1 MQRIDGGLDWHRDIS
16 DHYSDAGSRLNWQII
31 WIFGVT
37 VHTARIIFL
46 PVSRVS
52 IYGSLSVDCCLSLS
66 STSPPVPR
74 VVLCQTLVVL
84 ASPPALR
91 CHVFTAPSPGVTDIT
106 DPSLSSPTRTARM
119 YHTGLILAGGSN
131 FAVVTKKVSY
141 ERDDRA
147 WDSQTIRDYQLSFVL
162 APAANTHS
170 PHTRSFT
177 KVSAIHILLLIKIG
191 RQRQD
196 NALSLTV
203 RRT

>member
-1 MQRIDGGLDWHRDIS
+1 MAGWIDTAI
-16 DHYSDAGSRLNWQII
+16 YQTII
-31 WIFGVT
+31 ATQGRGWIGKLFEYLEWLCT
-37 VHTARIIFL
+37 QSSTARIIFL
-46 PVSRVS
+46 PVSRLYLWFV
-52 IYGSLSVDCCLSLS
+52 ICWLLPLSARHRPQCPMLS
-66 STSPPVPR
+66 SVRHSWSSHRPRLSDVTSSLLHRQVS
-74 VVLCQTLVVL
+74 LTWLTHHYHHQH
-84 ASPPALR
+84 SQ
-91 CHVFTAPSPGVTDIT
+91 PGWIT
-106 DPSLSSPTRTARM
+106 
-119 YHTGLILAGGSN
+119 HTGLILAGGSN
-131 FAVVTKKVSY
+131 FAAVTKKVSY

-196 NALSLTV
+196 NALSLTA